1 MTQSRRRFLKATAA
15 GVLSAASTGPV
26 QANTRFSGQEQ
37 DRDPSPE
44 QSSWFR
50 IGPTEHIDQGANP
63 IRIDAAGVEGPI
75 EFWTEGINVAHPG
88 FKPPGLEM
96 RVVDSKDAVL
106 RRGRQRQKSSQP
118 FVQTRGPETQLKLN
132 TEDQLTEWKQD
143 SEREFELTVSRL
155 GLFRYQVRL
164 KAEKEMV
171 AVEARLENHS
181 SWDWRDA
188 YAYFHWGL
196 VSCPTFAEL
205 TGERTFVVTARGL
218 RKMTELKRSLWKS
231 PINAERYQV
240 KPCQGEKGDCFL
252 FRPTAQYY
260 EPEGRPMAK
269 TEDGFSFDM
278 CGISPDRVTAG
289 IILRQSKDGDQVLA
303 ATARRFRA
311 VFADLSD
318 SPKGSQCLH
327 VNPTA
332 GDLLMGETAVLRGA
346 MFVLKGKVEEVARE
360 VARRRSI
367 PLYPPV
373 K

>member
-1 MTQSRRRFLKATAA
+1 M
-15 GVLSAASTGPV
+15 
-26 QANTRFSGQEQ
+26 
-37 DRDPSPE
+37 
-44 QSSWFR
+44 FR
-50 IGPTEHIDQGANP
+50 ISPTEHIDRGSNP
-63 IRIDAAGVEGPI
+63 IRLEATGVEGPI
-75 EFWTEGINVAHPG
+75 EFWTEAINVAHPG
-88 FKPPGLEM
+88 FKPPSVEM
-96 RVVDSKDAVL
+96 LVLDSKEAVL
-106 RRGRQRQKSSQP
+106 GRVRRPKKPPKP

-132 TEDQLTEWKQD
+132 TQDQLTEWKQD
-143 SEREFELTVSRL
+143 SEREFELKVSRP

-171 AVEARLENHS
+171 TVEARLENRS

-188 YAYFHWGL
+188 YVYFHWGL

-205 TGERTFVVTARGL
+205 TGDRTFVVTAHGL
-218 RKMTELKRSLWKS
+218 RKMTELRRMLWKS
-231 PINAERYQV
+231 PVNIGRYQV

-278 CGISPDRVTAG
+278 CGISPERVTAG
-289 IILRQSKDGDQVLA
+289 IILRESKDGDQVLV

-318 SPKGSQCLH
+318 SPKGSQCIH
-327 VNPTA
+327 VNPSA
-332 GDLLMGETAVLRGA
+332 GDLLIGETAVLHGA
-346 MFVLKGKVEEVARE
+346 MFVLRGTVEEVARE

-367 PLYPPV
+367 PL
-373 K
+373 

>member
-1 MTQSRRRFLKATAA
+1 MTQSRRGFLRTTAVGA
-15 GVLSAASTGPV
+15 LSAASSELA
-26 QANTRFSGQEQ
+26 QASRRLFLQDQ
-37 DRDPSPE
+37 DRVTSPE
-44 QSSWFR
+44 QSLFR
-50 IGPTEHIDQGANP
+50 ISPTEQIDRGANP

-75 EFWTEGINVAHPG
+75 EFWTEAINVAHPG
-88 FKPPGLEM
+88 FKPPGVEM
-96 RVVDSKDAVL
+96 PVIDPKDAVFG
-106 RRGRQRQKSSQP
+106 RGWRKERSSKP
-118 FVQTRGPETQLKLN
+118 FVLTRGPETLLKLN

-143 SEREFELTVSRL
+143 SERDFELTVSRP

-171 AVEARLENHS
+171 TVEARLENHS

-188 YAYFHWGL
+188 YVYFHWGL

-205 TGERTFVVTARGL
+205 TGERTYVITAQGL
-218 RKMTELKRSLWKS
+218 RKMTELRRSLWKS
-231 PINAERYQV
+231 PINIDRYQL
-240 KPCQGEKGDCFL
+240 KPCEDGRDCFL

-260 EPEGRPMAK
+260 EPEGRPMAR

-278 CGISPDRVTAG
+278 CGISPDRVNAG
-289 IILRQSKDGDQVLA
+289 VILRQSKKGDRVLA

-373 K
+373 KQ